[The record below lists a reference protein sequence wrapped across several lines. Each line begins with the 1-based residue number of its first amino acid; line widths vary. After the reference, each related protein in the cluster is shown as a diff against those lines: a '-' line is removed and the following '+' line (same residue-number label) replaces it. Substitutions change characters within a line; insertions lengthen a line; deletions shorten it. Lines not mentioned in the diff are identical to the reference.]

1 MESLKI
7 DLFVDTVFVFT
18 PKGDVVELPA
28 DSCPVDFAYRV
39 HTDVGHRCVGA
50 KINGRIV
57 PLDTKLAN
65 GDILEILTSK
75 QGGAPSRDW
84 LAFVKT
90 SQAKNRIRQ
99 WFKKEQREDNIARG
113 REGLER
119 EVRKL
124 GLEPG
129 NVLKLESLLAIGK
142 SQNFVGVD
150 DLYAAIGDG
159 VLTPNKVLMRL
170 REELSKEEREK
181 LHLAAL
187 QQGEGKK
194 PNPYGKA
201 SHGVRV
207 KGVDN
212 VLVRFSR
219 CCNPLPGDSI
229 IGYITRGRGV
239 SIHRADCSNILGH
252 SQEEYE
258 RVVEVMWAEQIDA
271 TYPVDIQIYGKDKP
285 RLVTEVMNTVLDT
298 RTHILGINARVGK
311 DNVTHIQLRVEIR
324 NVEQLKMVMHKIRK
338 VKDITDVERVH
349 SGGK

>member
-1 MESLKI
+1 M
-7 DLFVDTVFVFT
+7 
-18 PKGDVVELPA
+18 
-28 DSCPVDFAYRV
+28 
-39 HTDVGHRCVGA
+39 
-50 KINGRIV
+50 
-57 PLDTKLAN
+57 
-65 GDILEILTSK
+65 
-75 QGGAPSRDW
+75 
-84 LAFVKT
+84 
-90 SQAKNRIRQ
+90 
-99 WFKKEQREDNIARG
+99 
-113 REGLER
+113 ER
-119 EVRKL
+119 EVHKL
-124 GLEPG
+124 GLEAG
-129 NVLKLESLLAIGK
+129 NVLKLESLLAIAK
-142 SQNFVGVD
+142 SQNFAGVD

-194 PNPYGKA
+194 PSPYGKA

-219 CCNPLPGDSI
+219 CCNPLPGDAI

-239 SIHRADCSNILGH
+239 SIHRGDCNNMLCH
-252 SQEEYE
+252 SQEESE
-258 RVVEVMWAEQIDA
+258 RVVEVMWAEQIDS

-285 RLVTEVMNTVLDT
+285 HLVTEVMNTVVDT
-298 RTHILGINARVGK
+298 RTHILGINAQVGR
-311 DNVTHIQLRVEIR
+311 DTIAHIQLRVEIR

-338 VKDITDVERVH
+338 IKDITDVDRVY